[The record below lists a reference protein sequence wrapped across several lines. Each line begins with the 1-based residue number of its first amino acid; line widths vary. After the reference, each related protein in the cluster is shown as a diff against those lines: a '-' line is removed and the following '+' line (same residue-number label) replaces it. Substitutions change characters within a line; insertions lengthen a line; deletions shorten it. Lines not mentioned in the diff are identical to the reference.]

1 MRECLLPENKM
12 SIHPQVA
19 VLLERVARSRL
30 PPYQDVPPA
39 VARRLYH
46 DTRVA
51 TSPPAP
57 EMGSVSLALVP
68 GPCGPIPLRV
78 YKPVGAAKGEILPA
92 LVYFHGGGWVIGDLD
107 THDIVCRE
115 LANGSRCVVVSVE
128 YRLAPEA
135 QFPAAV
141 DDCVAAT
148 RYISTHA
155 TEFGADPK
163 RIAVGGDSA
172 GGNLAAVVCIDARDV
187 KTPMPCFQLLIYP
200 ATDQRS
206 GHPSHARN
214 AEGYLLTRKGM
225 NYFRGHY
232 LPNEVDWLDWRAS
245 PLLATGL
252 AGLPPA
258 YVITAGYDP
267 LVDEGR
273 AYAERLEGEGVEVK
287 YREYP
292 DMVHG
297 FLLMGGVL
305 DTAREAV
312 AGCCAALRAAFE
324 AQ

>member
-1 MRECLLPENKM
+1 M
-12 SIHPQVA
+12 SVHPQVA
-19 VLLERVARSRL
+19 VLLERVARSAL
-30 PPYQDVPPA
+30 PPYHDVPPT

-46 DTRVA
+46 DTRAA
-51 TSPPAP
+51 TSPVAPA
-57 EMGSVSLALVP
+57 MGGVSLALLP
-68 GPCGPIPLRV
+68 GPAGPLPLRV
-78 YKPVGAAKGEILPA
+78 YRPMGSEKGEVLPA

-107 THDIVCRE
+107 THDVVCRE
-115 LANGSRCVVVSVE
+115 LANGSRCAVISVE

-135 QFPAAV
+135 PFPAAV
-141 DDCVAAT
+141 NDCVAAT
-148 RYISTHA
+148 RYIFGHA
-155 TEFGADPK
+155 GEFGVDPK

-172 GGNLAAVVCIDARDV
+172 GGNLAAVVCIDARDA
-187 KTPMPCFQLLIYP
+187 KTPMPCLQLLIYP

-206 GHPSHARN
+206 GHPSHVRN
-214 AEGYLLTRKGM
+214 AEGFLLTRKVM

-232 LPNEVDWLDWRAS
+232 LPHEADWLDWRAS
-245 PLLATGL
+245 PLLATSL
-252 AGLPPA
+252 ANLAPA

-273 AYAERLEGEGVEVK
+273 AYAERLEAEGVKVK
-287 YREYP
+287 YRDYP

-324 AQ
+324 TK